1 MKKISTETMVR
12 TIVLAFALLN
22 QVLTMF
28 GVNPLPF
35 SAEEVYQGCT
45 ALLTV
50 VSSLWAWWKNNSF
63 TEEAIRADE
72 YLERLR
78 EGDDPERT
86 IGFKK

>member
-1 MKKISTETMVR
+1 MKKIPAETMVR

-35 SAEEVYQGCT
+35 SEEEVYQGCT

-63 TEEAIRADE
+63 TQAAIQADE
-72 YLERLR
+72 VLKKNK
-78 EGDDPERT
+78 EGADNEQ
-86 IGFKK
+86 

>member
-1 MKKISTETMVR
+1 MKKISAETMVR

-35 SAEEVYQGCT
+35 SEEEVYQGCT

-50 VSSLWAWWKNNSF
+50 VFSLAVNLTAQKKLRDLDMV
-63 TEEAIRADE
+63 EALKSIE
-72 YLERLR
+72 
-78 EGDDPERT
+78 
-86 IGFKK
+86 

>member
-35 SAEEVYQGCT
+35 SEVEVYQGCT

-63 TEEAIRADE
+63 TQAAIQADE
-72 YLERLR
+72 VLKKNK
-78 EGDDPERT
+78 EGADNEQ
-86 IGFKK
+86 

>member
-50 VSSLWAWWKNNSF
+50 VSALWAWWKNNSF
-63 TEEAIRADE
+63 TQAAIRADE
-72 YLERLR
+72 VL
-78 EGDDPERT
+78 
-86 IGFKK
+86 KKNKEADNEQ

>member
-1 MKKISTETMVR
+1 MKKIPTETIVR

-50 VSSLWAWWKNNSF
+50 VSALWAWWKNNSF
-63 TEEAIRADE
+63 TQAAIRADE
-72 YLERLR
+72 VL
-78 EGDDPERT
+78 
-86 IGFKK
+86 KKNKEADNEQ

>member
-1 MKKISTETMVR
+1 MKKISAETMVR

-50 VSSLWAWWKNNSF
+50 VSALWAWWKNNSF
-63 TEEAIRADE
+63 TQAAIRADE
-72 YLERLR
+72 ILKKNK
-78 EGDDPERT
+78 EGADNEQ
-86 IGFKK
+86 